1 MARMSNAK
9 PSSSP
14 QNACPPDR
22 MKRLEHIGIA
32 VSDLD
37 EAERIFGDIL
47 GRPAYKREEVAGEAV
62 LTSFFQAG
70 ESKVE
75 LLVPTS
81 QDSAIAKHLEKRG
94 PGLHHIAFHVEDLE
108 AELSRLVEMGYR
120 VVVEPKAGA
129 DGKRIAFLHPSD
141 SAKVLVEL
149 CADVHS

>member
-1 MARMSNAK
+1 MSNAK

-14 QNACPPDR
+14 QNAYPPDR

-120 VVVEPKAGA
+120 VVVEPKVGA